1 MNKKWSVRMLAE
13 GGIMIALSVLLSLI
27 KIYQMPNGGSVTA
40 GSMVPILLFALK
52 WGLGPGVTVGVAYGI
67 IDFIIKPSFYHPI
80 QALLDYPIAYG
91 LLGLAGIF
99 YVMSDKDSK
108 SDTIKIALGISLA
121 VIGRMIA
128 HVLSGVIFFAE
139 YAGDMNPWL
148 YSISY
153 NASFLVPELLISVV
167 IIVLIWKP
175 IKSFIVR

>member
-1 MNKKWSVRMLAE
+1 MNKNWSVRMLAE

-52 WGLGPGVTVGVAYGI
+52 WGLTPGITVGVAYGI

-80 QALLDYPIAYG
+80 QVLLDYPIAYG

-99 YVMSDKDSK
+99 YVMKDKDK
-108 SDTIKIALGISLA
+108 TSDLAKIALGISIA
-121 VIGRMIA
+121 VIGRMLA

-148 YSISY
+148 YSIGY
-153 NASFLVPELLISVV
+153 NASFLVPELLISVI

-175 IKSFIVR
+175 INRFIKR